1 MLLREFK
8 GLLSLEKTFENMK
21 KSYLGDRFYIDFDH
35 KDNQICWFNKAKSE
49 FTCGYIDITEDLD
62 KTYFECRIKE
72 IENKMNNIK
81 DMQNNLT
88 ITAEDCRTMFF
99 NGLNEVLVKFNL
111 KPIKIKKYKTT
122 NELLKEIKKINA
134 NNPKLTD
141 FLEVNNSTYLLVYLL
156 QDKHEE
162 YYTDTSCRED
172 DAIIDNISVPIDK
185 ILNKDGIL
193 YQLSTRA
200 CQDIMND
207 EYDYHQF
214 ATWEL

>member
-1 MLLREFK
+1 MLLKEFK

-21 KSYLGDRFYIDFDH
+21 QSYIEYRFYIDFDL
-35 KDNQICWFNKAKSE
+35 KENQICWFDKAKSE
-49 FTCGYIDITEDLD
+49 FACGYIDITEDLD

-99 NGLNEVLVKFNL
+99 NEVNEVLVKFNL
-111 KPIKIKKYKTT
+111 KPIKIKKYK
-122 NELLKEIKKINA
+122 NAKEVFKEIKKINA

-156 QDKHEE
+156 QDKHGE
-162 YYTDTSCRED
+162 YYTDVSPRED
-172 DAIIDNISVPIDK
+172 DVIIDTISVPIEK

-193 YQLSTRA
+193 YQLSTQA
-200 CQDIMND
+200 CKDIMND